1 MSKPHRFGVI
11 ALTGAPNVGKS
22 TLLNGIIGEK
32 ISIMSRRPQTTR
44 HRILGIKT
52 LANAQLVFVDTP
64 GLHLDQPR
72 NLNRAINR
80 TAMNSLTDADLIVFM
95 IDFRGWTS
103 ELEKLFSRVVD
114 KNTPIILLIN
124 KIDRLRDRKR
134 LLPLIEQSARIHPF
148 QEIIPLS
155 ARQPDHIKSFVN
167 VIVATLPEGAPGF
180 PADQQTDRSERFFAS
195 ELVREQTFRLLGREL
210 PYASAVEVTK
220 FDCSDDK
227 LLRVSMIIWVE
238 KASQKP
244 IVIGQGG
251 RQLKVI
257 GERARKQM
265 EKAFSVRVYLD
276 LWVKVKKGWAD
287 NATMLRTLGYLED

>member
-180 PADQQTDRSERFFAS
+180 PADQHTDRSERFFAS